1 MAQTKVKLIIAD
13 TLITLESRFPL
24 EKINKGEKNYQFA
37 ERFNSF
43 LYQGN
48 KNTDILIDIEIVDKL
63 PQPKKIPPLF
73 VARYPHD
80 KIENWNLFKKGDI
93 YIYTTPRENKPEV
106 VFINKTFDRVT
117 AYLLPNNKK
126 GSVWNFLDIIYDFL
140 QVLLINYFAQR
151 KSGIFI
157 HAMGIRDLDRKG
169 FLFAGRSG
177 YGKSTSARIW
187 YKHSRAMVL
196 NDDRIVVR
204 KIRGK
209 FVIYGSPWYGD
220 FRNHLTFHMESAPLH
235 KLFFIYHSSK
245 NNARLL
251 SSKEAFML
259 LYPTIFSTF
268 WDKGRLDNI
277 ISFCQDLVNNVECLH
292 LGFVKD
298 KSLIGF
304 VRNVDN
310 NLKRGQRR

>member
-1 MAQTKVKLIIAD
+1 MVQAKVKLIIAD
-13 TLITLESRFPL
+13 TLVTLESRFPL
-24 EKINKGEKNYQFA
+24 EKINKGEENYQFA
-37 ERFNSF
+37 QRFNSF

-48 KNTDILIDIEIVDKL
+48 KNTDILINIEIVDKL
-63 PQPKKIPPLF
+63 PQPKKVPTLF
-73 VARYPHD
+73 VGRYPHD
-80 KIENWNLFKKGDI
+80 RIENWRLFKKGNI
-93 YIYTTPRENKPEV
+93 YIYTTPRENKPQAMFV
-106 VFINKTFDRVT
+106 NNTFDRVT

-126 GSVWNFLDIIYDFL
+126 GSIWNFLDIIYDFL

-151 KSGIFI
+151 KSGIFT
-157 HAMGIRDLDRKG
+157 HAMGIRDLDGRG

-187 YKHSRAMVL
+187 HKHSRAMVL

-209 FVIYGSPWYGD
+209 FLIYGSPWYGD
-220 FRNHLTFHMESAPLH
+220 FRNYLTFQMESAPLR

-245 NNARLL
+245 NKVRPL
-251 SSKEAFML
+251 SSKEAFMC
-259 LYPTIFSTF
+259 LYPAIFPTF
-268 WDKGRLDNI
+268 WDRRCLENI
-277 ISFCQDLVNNVECLH
+277 ISFCQNLVNNVECLH

-304 VRNVDN
+304 VRNIDN
-310 NLKRGQRR
+310 NLKRG